1 MPWLGPSDSLPLL
14 ATHPGT
20 PGLVAKLAQAQKKKK
35 KNLKSFS
42 GASNFPKFSPETDAR
57 KRPLLL
63 FSPNQQSTYI
73 CYLLMHLTLLT
84 LLSVKINVVKVKEI
98 HRMTGKVQKIFT
110 FKWTSSIF
118 WQLNPEKIGW
128 YKPIAK
134 RVWETINFQ
143 ILWSHID
150 KTYT

>member
-1 MPWLGPSDSLPLL
+1 MHLRPIFQARPVDFFLSFLDDSLTIGWDEPRLHPCLGPSDSLPLL

-110 FKWTSSIF
+110 FK
-118 WQLNPEKIGW
+118 
-128 YKPIAK
+128 
-134 RVWETINFQ
+134 
-143 ILWSHID
+143 
-150 KTYT
+150 